1 MTRTFVAINDP
12 IHNLIRDLT
21 RHLPLGV
28 ALGQDGPDVQYEF
41 DPLNLP
47 EKYYSLA
54 VFHSLQGLAANQ
66 TRLDRWRVRMS
77 DRSAVPDY
85 VNYFDVVNLDRRCFR
100 DVRWKLRK
108 RGPGMLAADLLVYGV
123 GTLRARN
130 DDPCEPLFARLWDL
144 YGRLHSNRETVYA
157 RIRTLHMSSVPIL
170 SGPQKESF
178 DSTNMIYG
186 DAHGELLQL
195 WDRRADTCFL
205 DAVAQ
210 ALQGM
215 RDRAEIASYIH
226 PPLNLPTMIRMHLR
240 CQSVWRVPPPNGR
253 SLLKRVEYLLSRL
266 VTDDAPK
273 TLHSLRSAAGKSLP
287 NPEDGGSS
295 GYDGWLPDDDPGIR

>member
-1 MTRTFVAINDP
+1 MTRTFVALHDP

-21 RHLPLGV
+21 RHLPLVV
-28 ALGQDGPDVQYEF
+28 ALGEDGPDVQYEF
-41 DPLNLP
+41 EALNLP

-54 VFHSLQGLAANQ
+54 VFHSLQGLAVNQ
-66 TRLDRWRVRMS
+66 TRLDRWRVQMS
-77 DRSAVPDY
+77 DRSGIPDY

-130 DDPCEPLFARLWDL
+130 DDPCEPLFSRLWDL
-144 YGRLHSNRETVYA
+144 YGRLHSSRETIHA

-178 DSTNMIYG
+178 DSTNLIYG

-195 WDRRADTCFL
+195 WDRRADTRFL
-205 DAVAQ
+205 DGVAQ
-210 ALQGM
+210 ALQQM

-240 CQSVWRVPPPNGR
+240 CQAVWRVPPANGR
-253 SLLKRVEYLLSRL
+253 SLLKRVEYLLNRL
-266 VTDDAPK
+266 VVDDAPK
-273 TLHSLRSAAGKSLP
+273 TVHSLRAAAGKSQP
-287 NPEDGGSS
+287 NSEEGGSS
-295 GYDGWLPDDDPGIR
+295 GYDGWLPGEDTSTR